1 MSSRTP
7 ALAARWKRAELVED
21 LCDFVRIPSI
31 SAQPAR
37 AGDVR
42 RAAAWLAARLR
53 RAGLENVTIVT
64 TPRHPIVTA
73 GWRHAPGRPTVLVY
87 GHYDVQPADPVA
99 AWHTPPFAP
108 AVRNG
113 HLYGRGAS
121 DDKGQLLCHVF
132 AVEELLRSQ
141 GRLPLNVVCL
151 FEGEEEIGSPNLSP
165 FLQKYRQAFAAEAAV
180 VSDTRFL
187 APGRPAITYALRGGL
202 GLEITVRTLRRDVH
216 SGSFGGAVVN
226 PIQVLA
232 EMLCG
237 MHNRDGRVAVPGFYR
252 RVRMIDDVERAFMTR
267 NGPDDTQIARDAASS
282 AIVGEPG
289 FTLYESTTIRPV
301 LTFNGISGGYQGPG
315 GKGIIPAQASAK
327 ISFRLVPDQRP
338 DEIEQS
344 VRKFLAR
351 LTPRGATLTVTTQQ
365 QSAPVIIDRR
375 HAAIQAAAQA
385 YRSGF
390 GAAPVFLRSGGSIP
404 IVRTFEEI
412 LGVPTVLMG
421 FALPDDGMH
430 APNERF
436 ALQQLFQGVETCIH
450 FLKNMSRLSPGEL
463 RRRSREPHDHRLPL
477 SRRPG

>member
-1 MSSRTP
+1 MWEQTNAPAAERTHP
-7 ALAARWKRAELVED
+7 ALVKD
-21 LCDFVRIPSI
+21 LCDFVRIPSV

-42 RAAAWLAARLR
+42 HAAAWLAARLR
-53 RAGLENVTIVT
+53 RAGLEKVTISA

-73 GWRHAPGRPTVLVY
+73 DWRHARGRPTVLIY
-87 GHYDVQPADPVA
+87 GHYDVQPADPLQ
-99 AWHTPPFAP
+99 AWRTPPFAP
-108 AVRNG
+108 VVRNG

-121 DDKGQLLCHVF
+121 DDKGQLLCHVL

-141 GRLPLNVVCL
+141 GRLPVNVVCL
-151 FEGEEEIGSPNLSP
+151 FEGEEEIGSPNLRP
-165 FLQKYRQAFAAEAAV
+165 FLRKHRQDFAADAAV

-202 GLEITVRTLRRDVH
+202 GLEITVRTLPRDVH
-216 SGSFGGAVVN
+216 SGSFGGAVAN
-226 PIQVLA
+226 PIQVLSD
-232 EMLCG
+232 MLSRL
-237 MHNRDGRVAVPGFYR
+237 HSRDGRVTVPGFYE
-252 RVRMIDDVERAFMTR
+252 RVRPINAAERAFMAR
-267 NGPDDTQIARDAASS
+267 NGPGDTQIARDAGSS
-282 AIVGEPG
+282 AIAREPG
-289 FTLYESTTIRPV
+289 YSLYESTTIRPV
-301 LTFNGISGGYQGPG
+301 LTFNGMSGGYQGPG

-338 DEIEQS
+338 EEIERS

-351 LTPRGATLTVTTQQ
+351 LTPPGVTLTMTTQQ
-365 QSAPVIIDRR
+365 QSLPVVIDRR
-375 HAAIQAAAQA
+375 HVAIQAAAQA

-390 GAAPVFLRSGGSIP
+390 GANPVFLRSGGSIP

-421 FALPDDGMH
+421 LALPDDGMH

-436 ALQQLFQGVETCIH
+436 ALQQLFRGTATCIH
-450 FLKNMSRLSPGEL
+450 FLNNMGRLSPDEL
-463 RRRSREPHDHRLPL
+463 RRRARGTNDHRLPL

>member
-1 MSSRTP
+1 MSEQTNAPAAGRTH
-7 ALAARWKRAELVED
+7 AALVED
-21 LCDFVRIPSI
+21 LCDFVRIPSV

-37 AGDVR
+37 ARDVR
-42 RAAAWLAARLR
+42 CAAAWLAARLR
-53 RAGLENVTIVT
+53 RAGLENVTISA

-73 GWRHAPGRPTVLVY
+73 DWRHARGRPTVLIY
-87 GHYDVQPADPVA
+87 GHYDVQPADPLQ
-99 AWHTPPFAP
+99 AWRTPPFAP
-108 AVRNG
+108 VVRYG

-132 AVEELLRSQ
+132 AIEELLRSQ
-141 GRLPLNVVCL
+141 GRLPVNVVCL
-151 FEGEEEIGSPNLSP
+151 FEGEEEIGSPNLKS
-165 FLQKYRQAFAAEAAV
+165 FLRKHRQDFAADAAV

-202 GLEITVRTLRRDVH
+202 GLEITVRTLPRDVH

-232 EMLCG
+232 RMLCG

-252 RVRMIDDVERAFMTR
+252 RVRKIDDAERAFMVR
-267 NGPDDTQIARDAASS
+267 NGPSDAQIARDAASS
-282 AIVGEPG
+282 AIAGEPG
-289 FTLYESTTIRPV
+289 FTLYESTTIRPA
-301 LTFNGISGGYQGPG
+301 LTINGIFGGYQGPG
-315 GKGIIPAQASAK
+315 GKGIIPAQATAK
-327 ISFRLVPDQRP
+327 VSFRLVPDQRP
-338 DEIEQS
+338 DEIERS

-351 LTPRGATLTVTTQQ
+351 LTPRGVTLTMTTQQ
-365 QSAPVIIDRR
+365 RSAPVIIDRQ

-385 YRSGF
+385 YRRGF
-390 GAAPVFLRSGGSIP
+390 GTPPVFLRSGGSIP

-412 LGVPTVLMG
+412 LGSPTVLMG

-436 ALQQLFQGVETCIH
+436 ALEQLFRGIATCIH
-450 FLKNMSRLSPGEL
+450 FLNNMGRLSPHEL
-463 RRRSREPHDHRLPL
+463 RRRAREPNDHRLPL